1 MKSRNIFLF
10 LIISLFLINFIPA
23 SDFGTDQIDC
33 SFVDTF
39 QQNTTISL
47 WQTCSSCPGIN
58 ITSIVYPDGTQDIGN
73 LEMEKSGTYYNY
85 SFSNTSQLGR
95 YFYNVFGVKDGND
108 RVETLCFDIT
118 PDGKVFTQ
126 GKATS
131 YIGFIIILFVI
142 FGLSLFG
149 SIVIPWKHVRTE
161 EGYIVGINEMRYVKL
176 MLWALNYILLMFLF
190 GLSYKFF
197 REAGIDGSIQ
207 FFRWAYQIMLSFLY
221 PILIATIIFMVMAF
235 LSSKRLRQQL
245 EKGIRVK

>member
-1 MKSRNIFLF
+1 MKQILIFLMLGMF
-10 LIISLFLINFIPA
+10 LISFSSA
-23 SDFGTDQIDC
+23 SETDC
-33 SFVDTF
+33 SFIDTF
-39 QQNTTISL
+39 QQNTTINI

-58 ITSIVYPDGTQDIGN
+58 ITSIIYPDGTQDIGN

-85 SFSNTSQLGR
+85 SFSNTSKLGR

-108 RVETLCFDIT
+108 RTETLCFDIT

-131 YIGFIIILFVI
+131 YIGFIIILFI
-142 FGLSLFG
+142 LFGLSLFG

-161 EGYIVGINEMRYVKL
+161 EGYVVGINEMRYVKL
-176 MLWALNYILLMFLF
+176 MLWALNYILLTFLF

-197 REAGIDGSIQ
+197 REAGIEGFTQ